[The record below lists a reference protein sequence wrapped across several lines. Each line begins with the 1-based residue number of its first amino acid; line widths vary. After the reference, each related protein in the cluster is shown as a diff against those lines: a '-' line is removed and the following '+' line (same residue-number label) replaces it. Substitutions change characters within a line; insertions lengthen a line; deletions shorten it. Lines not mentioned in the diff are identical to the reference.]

1 MTSQSLK
8 LPRHFYRMPPRPCPY
23 LPGRTEQNVFT
34 ELAGVDGV
42 ALYDILTHAGFRRSH
57 NIAYRPTC
65 PGCNAC
71 VSVRVVASA
80 FKASRSQRRVL
91 TVNDDLRCTER
102 AAAAT
107 EEHYDLFAQYVAS
120 RHNDGEMAAMGFVDY
135 AAMVEES
142 PLSTYVAEYRDANGL
157 LLAACLAD
165 RLSDGLSA
173 VYSYFDTETT
183 GRSLGTYMVLRL
195 IDRCRELGLPYL
207 YLGYWIAGGKKMS
220 YKTRFRPLEALG
232 ADGWAPITVDDVPV
246 AADIVATQEV

>member
-1 MTSQSLK
+1 MTSQTFK

-34 ELAGVDGV
+34 ELSGSDGV

-71 VSVRVVASA
+71 VSVRVVARD

-91 TVNDDLRCTER
+91 NINCDLRSGER
-102 AAAAT
+102 PPVAS
-107 EEHYDLFAQYVAS
+107 EEHYGLFARYVTS
-120 RHNDGEMAAMGFVDY
+120 RHVDGEMAAMGYADY

-142 PLSTYVAEYRDANGL
+142 PLSTYVAEYRDAKGKL
-157 LLAACLAD
+157 AAACLTD

-173 VYSYFDTETT
+173 VYSYFAPDLPQ
-183 GRSLGTYMVLRL
+183 RSLGTFMVLHL
-195 IDRCRELGLPYL
+195 IQRCREMGLPYL
-207 YLGYWIAGGKKMS
+207 YLGYWIRGGRKMS
-220 YKTRFRPLEALG
+220 YKTRFQPLEALG
-232 ADGWAPITVDDVPV
+232 PDGWSPL
-246 AADIVATQEV
+246 VATAPAAAAE

>member
-1 MTSQSLK
+1 MTSQTLK

-71 VSVRVVASA
+71 VSVRVATGA
-80 FKASRSQRRVL
+80 FQPTRSQRRVL
-91 TVNDDLRCTER
+91 SINADLKGSDRP
-102 AAAAT
+102 AAAD
-107 EEHYDLFAQYVAS
+107 EEHYSLFAQYVGV
-120 RHNDGEMAAMGFVDY
+120 RHNDGEMAAMCFADY

-142 PLSTYVAEYRDANGL
+142 PLSTYVAEYRQPDGTLA
-157 LLAACLAD
+157 AACLTD

-173 VYSYFDTETT
+173 VYSYFDTELHA
-183 GRSLGTYMVLRL
+183 RSLGTYMVLRL
-195 IDRCRELGLPYL
+195 IERCRDLGLPYL
-207 YLGYWIAGGKKMS
+207 YLGYWIAGGRKMS

-232 ADGWAPITVDDVPV
+232 PDGWAPVTS
-246 AADIVATQEV
+246 E

>member
-34 ELAGVDGV
+34 ELAGGDGV

-71 VSVRVVASA
+71 VSVRVVAEK
-80 FKASRSQRRVL
+80 FEASRSQRRVL
-91 TVNDDLRCTER
+91 SANADLRCGER
-102 AAAAT
+102 PAAAT
-107 EEHYDLFAQYVAS
+107 EEHYELFAGYVAS
-120 RHNDGEMAAMGFVDY
+120 RHNDGEMAAMGFADY

-142 PLSTYVAEYRDANGL
+142 PLATHVSEFRDADGR
-157 LLAACLAD
+157 LLAACLTD

-173 VYSYFDTETT
+173 VYSYFDTEIE
-183 GRSLGTYMVLRL
+183 GRSLGTFMVLKL
-195 IDRCRELGLPYL
+195 IERCAGMGLPYL
-207 YLGYWIAGGKKMS
+207 YLGYWISGGRKMS
-220 YKTRFRPLEALG
+220 YKTRFQPLEALG
-232 ADGWAPITVDDVPV
+232 PEGWAPI
-246 AADIVATQEV
+246 AADADAA

>member
-1 MTSQSLK
+1 
-8 LPRHFYRMPPRPCPY
+8 MPPRPCPY

-71 VSVRVVASA
+71 VSVRVVTGA
-80 FKASRSQRRVL
+80 FRASRSQRRVRSI
-91 TVNDDLRCTER
+91 NADLRAGDR
-102 AAAAT
+102 PAAAS
-107 EEHYDLFAQYVAS
+107 EEHYKLFAQYVTS

-142 PLSTYVAEYRDANGL
+142 PLSTYVAEYRDPDGTLA
-157 LLAACLAD
+157 AACLTD

-173 VYSYFDTETT
+173 VYSYFDTDRDE
-183 GRSLGTYMVLRL
+183 RSLGTYMVLRL
-195 IDRCRELGLPYL
+195 IERCRELGLPYL
-207 YLGYWIAGGKKMS
+207 YLGYWIAGGRKMS

-232 ADGWAPITVDDVPV
+232 ADGWAPVVGDDG
-246 AADIVATQEV
+246 D